1 MVGLAW
7 VCKSGGVVS
16 TEQQACDTF
25 LHGFDHPLAFN
36 MLRRL
41 IDVIGIL
48 VIPLALLLFAQWPL
62 RDWLQAYSRQANDAA
77 QIVFALYAAVSIT
90 AATISGSHLALVSHR
105 DLVAKGGLS
114 WRVWA
119 SMACVAPWAV
129 FLLWTSFP
137 QMVASVTQLESFSE
151 GLTPGYFVLRMAL
164 VMLPALVLAQA
175 TGSLFVRLTLR
186 KLLSRPQ

>member
-1 MVGLAW
+1 
-7 VCKSGGVVS
+7 
-16 TEQQACDTF
+16 
-25 LHGFDHPLAFN
+25 
-36 MLRRL
+36 
-41 IDVIGIL
+41 
-48 VIPLALLLFAQWPL
+48 
-62 RDWLQAYSRQANDAA
+62 
-77 QIVFALYAAVSIT
+77 
-90 AATISGSHLALVSHR
+90 
-105 DLVAKGGLS
+105 
-114 WRVWA
+114 
-119 SMACVAPWAV
+119 MACVAPWAV